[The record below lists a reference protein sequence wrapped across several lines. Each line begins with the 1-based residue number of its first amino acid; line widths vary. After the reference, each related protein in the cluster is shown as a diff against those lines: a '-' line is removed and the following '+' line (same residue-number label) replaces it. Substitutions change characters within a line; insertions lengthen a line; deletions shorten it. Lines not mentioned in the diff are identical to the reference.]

1 MLSKKINLNKWI
13 PVFILVGVLVTLT
26 FQHFQELKSLRV
38 FNYPN
43 KNVQSEIS
51 KIEFVLEYE
60 KTLQTLENLKKDKE
74 DQGLKTKQSHEKYQ
88 ELLKTNPI
96 GITNVD
102 MPIDFRNKN
111 IGNEIKYQENWL
123 VENKAKYLSL
133 KDEAYILLEKYKHN
147 QGVLR

>member
-1 MLSKKINLNKWI
+1 MNKKPNLNKWI
-13 PVFILVGVLVTLT
+13 PVVILIGILGTLT
-26 FQHFQELKSLRV
+26 FQHLEGVKSLRV
-38 FNYPN
+38 FNQPT

-60 KTLQTLENLKKDKE
+60 TTLQTLERLKKDKE
-74 DQGLKTKQSHEKYQ
+74 NQELKTKQSYEKYQ

-96 GITNVD
+96 GITSAD
-102 MPIDFRNKN
+102 MPIDFINKN

-123 VENKAKYLSL
+123 VEHKAKYLSL
-133 KDEAYILLEKYKHN
+133 KGEAYILLEKYKHN